1 MDIRKMMTA
10 RTPGWYDLIDGEETA
25 EIRIDGIVGESWEG
39 DGTNAR
45 RFIEQLNAIRAPH
58 INVRINSPGGAVF
71 DGLAIYNA
79 LHALGRKITV
89 TVDGI
94 AASIAAVIAMAG
106 DEIVMP
112 ANSYLMVHRPW
123 TIAAGN
129 SDELIAEAGT
139 LEDLTKTI
147 TGIFADRSGQTEDKI
162 RDLLIGAP
170 GSDGTFIPADEA
182 LRLHLATEVT
192 PNKTGAADCAALD
205 VYDLIPSGIRA
216 RAEVKPAAAVP
227 APPQEDNPESFR
239 EVFAQFHINTTQEVN
254 HD

>member
-1 MDIRKMMTA
+1 MDIRKMLSA
-10 RTPGWYDLIDGEETA
+10 RTPGWYDLTDGEETA
-25 EIRIDGIVGESWEG
+25 EIRIDGIVGETWEG
-39 DGTNAR
+39 DGVSAR
-45 RFIEQLNAIRAPH
+45 RFIERLNTLTAPR
-58 INVRINSPGGAVF
+58 INVRINSPGGSVF

-79 LHALGRKITV
+79 LRAVGRKITV

-147 TGIFADRSGQTEDKI
+147 TGIFADRSGQTADKI
-162 RDLLIGAP
+162 RDLLIGQP
-170 GSDGTFIPADEA
+170 GADGTFIPADEA

-192 PNKTGAADCAALD
+192 PNLTAAADCAALD

-216 RAEVKPAAAVP
+216 RIDAP
-227 APPQEDNPESFR
+227 APEPEPVPQAEDNPDYYKAILAEFKK
-239 EVFAQFHINTTQEVN
+239 QLNQEVK